1 MGQSCWNRSSA
12 QFGYWHILF
21 VRNGFLLRSKTLKHF
36 VGHCKIVCT
45 SVHNFSWHSGRSNSL
60 HASGH
65 FSFDPF
71 LPHWI
76 SQHSSGSSK
85 IEKMTNLKNFAKWAK
100 LFYKV
105 NQKYSM
111 KDTFYVSIACNDLTT
126 FPRLRGTITIRSTF
140 WSIRAF
146 HPFPTP
152 FKYCVTCWIVQATL
166 EFPNFY
172 TFNRWALFIPVW
184 FSTGHRA
191 VRYKCFI
198 WTIGIPFTPCGLI

>member
-1 MGQSCWNRSSA
+1 MGIVRLFAHLYIILARIQDDPIACTL
-12 QFGYWHILF
+12 QGTFPLILF
-21 VRNGFLLRSKTLKHF
+21 FRTGYRNIPADHLRLKKWRTWKILLSGL
-36 VGHCKIVCT
+36 
-45 SVHNFSWHSGRSNSL
+45 NFFIIW
-60 HASGH
+60 
-65 FSFDPF
+65 
-71 LPHWI
+71 
-76 SQHSSGSSK
+76 
-85 IEKMTNLKNFAKWAK
+85 
-100 LFYKV
+100 V

-166 EFPNFY
+166 EFLNFY